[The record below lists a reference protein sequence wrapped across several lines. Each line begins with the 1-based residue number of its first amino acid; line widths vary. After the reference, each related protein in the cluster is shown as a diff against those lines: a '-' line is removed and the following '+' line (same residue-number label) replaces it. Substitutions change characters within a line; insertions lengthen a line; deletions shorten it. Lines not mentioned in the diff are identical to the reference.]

1 VILNQSFGRR
11 HLLWIPGAAALGFL
25 ASFVFADQLRLPA
38 AVVHAIYFGLAAGFL
53 IAYATLTRL
62 SLRAVLRR
70 RLLAAVALGVLGGL
84 VLTRRV
90 FADPPSVGPSGFL
103 FVWDVLWRGVLY
115 GAIDGALLSSFP
127 WLVAW
132 RAFDGESSSVVKRV
146 VISLLALGSALLVT
160 SAYHCGYRDFRGPK
174 LAQANVGNAIASLPT
189 LLSSNP
195 LASPIAHALLHIAAV
210 THNPQSDLFLPP
222 HEPGASVKHSPARR

>member
-1 VILNQSFGRR
+1 MVTSRR

-38 AVVHAIYFGLAAGFL
+38 TAYHAIYFALAGGFL
-53 IAYATLTRL
+53 SSYAMLTRL
-62 SLRAVLRR
+62 PLRAVLRR
-70 RLLAAVALGVLGGL
+70 RLLAAAALGVLGGL

-90 FADPPSVGPSGFL
+90 LADPPSVGPSGFL

-115 GAIDGALLSSFP
+115 GAIDGALLSSLP

-132 RAFDGESSSVVKRV
+132 RALDGESSSIARRV
-146 VISLLALGSALLVT
+146 AITLLALGSVLLVT
-160 SAYHCGYRDFRGPK
+160 SAYHAGYRDFRGPK
-174 LAQANVGNAIASLPT
+174 LAQANLGNAIASLPT
-189 LLSSNP
+189 LLSLNP

-222 HEPGASVKHSPARR
+222 HDPAPPRAGR